1 MQEAL
6 QCLSS
11 IRGSFAFVIYDS
23 VFHRVLAARDPDG
36 VQPLFWGATSEF
48 SPGLRGLCMISLRL
62 LSLRLDNLPLRILCD
77 IRMHGLVMG
86 TCVLPPFL

>member
-1 MQEAL
+1 MLCPAHALKPPPSSWPRPRSNSDVTQPEDEILQEAL

-23 VFHRVLAARDPDG
+23 VFHRVLAARDADG

-48 SPGLRGLCMISLRL
+48 
-62 LSLRLDNLPLRILCD
+62 
-77 IRMHGLVMG
+77 
-86 TCVLPPFL
+86 FL